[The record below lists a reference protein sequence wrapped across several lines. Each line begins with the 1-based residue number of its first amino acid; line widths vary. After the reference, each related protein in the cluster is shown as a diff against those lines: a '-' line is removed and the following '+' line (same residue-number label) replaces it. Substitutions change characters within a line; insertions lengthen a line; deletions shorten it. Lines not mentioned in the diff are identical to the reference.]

1 MATSI
6 GGASTAVPSFRRDRV
21 ADGVTSYLR
30 DLILTGQ
37 LRAGNHLRVEHL
49 AAQLNISVT
58 PVRESLLE
66 LLTEG
71 YVEREAHRG
80 YVVAEI
86 TRQGFEDQVL
96 LLAMIT
102 GELAARAVDH
112 LGTDAFA
119 TLADLQEKI
128 EAADRADRHDT
139 AEELNHRFHST
150 VNKLAASSRLAWLAQ
165 RHSHYVPRSMF
176 EALSGRPAVCTHDH
190 AAILAAMQEHDREA
204 ARRAMSE
211 HLVES
216 GRILVDLLGES
227 GIWA

>member
-1 MATSI
+1 MTSSI
-6 GGASTAVPSFRRDRV
+6 TGASGAVPSFRRDRV

-30 DLILTGQ
+30 DLILTGR
-37 LRAGNHLRVEHL
+37 LRAGDHLRVEHL

-71 YVEREAHRG
+71 YVQREAHRG

-112 LGTDAFA
+112 LDADGLA
-119 TLADLQEKI
+119 TLVDLQEKI
-128 EAADRADRHDT
+128 EAADRDGRHDA
-139 AEELNHRFHST
+139 AEDLNHRFHSM
-150 VNKLAASSRLAWLAQ
+150 VNKLAGSSRLAWLAQ

-176 EALSGRPAVCTHDH
+176 ESLSGRPSVCTHDH
-190 AAILAAMQEHDREA
+190 SAVLSAMEAHDREA
-204 ARRAMSE
+204 ARRAMSQ